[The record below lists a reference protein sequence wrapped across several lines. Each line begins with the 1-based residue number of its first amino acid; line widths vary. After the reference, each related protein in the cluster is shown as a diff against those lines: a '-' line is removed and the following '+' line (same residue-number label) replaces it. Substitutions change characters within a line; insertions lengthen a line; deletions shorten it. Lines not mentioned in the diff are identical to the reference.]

1 MSKRKRD
8 PIPNRIAFS
17 SIFQNTIMN
26 IFFSNNTFTSL
37 KTDSFA
43 ILNLIKNISKQFFF
57 LFVFLFSFSNLAQS
71 QVIFTAEADAKIIK
85 EGQYFTVTFTL
96 TNGTWTQF
104 TPPAWRGF
112 NQVGN
117 PSQRQS
123 STIVNGRGSTSYSI
137 IYNVKA
143 KKSGIYTIGSA
154 TAKINGK
161 VVKTKPFPIEVTK
174 RKDFPTGTVNPEDEF
189 FVRVEPSTTVARIGQ
204 QVTIDYK
211 LYTKVD
217 IKSYDMGE
225 DPEYNGFFAQNIRKF
240 NYRTM
245 EEEIN
250 GETYTSKVFKRVA
263 LFPQQAGLLT
273 IDSMNIRL
281 GKLEKNKRRSLFF
294 NDVTYIPY
302 QVDSLNI
309 NVIPFPSDSIPPN
322 FSGAVGTYAMKAS
335 VNNRNLST
343 DDAMVIT
350 MSIEGNG
357 DLKRIISP
365 TMDLGE
371 NFEVYEP
378 RILEETTF
386 EKGGEIYGRKI
397 LEYQAL
403 PLEPGNYSVQPR
415 FTYYD
420 TDSLDFII
428 LGVNPLEVKVKKGRK
443 KRISNLAKTGIA
455 KAELLPIKTETTFS
469 KKGKFFFGSPL
480 FWILTLLPFLFL
492 GGALA
497 YRQKLIREGS
507 IDFELLKVQ
516 RAQKVAV
523 QKLAQAEQLMTTQN
537 SKGFYDEV
545 SKASFGYVC
554 DKLKIPVAELSK
566 ANIQDKLQSLHVS
579 QNHID
584 SFIKIIKTCEMA
596 LFAGMD
602 NSAAMQETY
611 ASAKEVIVK
620 IEEELS

>member
-1 MSKRKRD
+1 
-8 PIPNRIAFS
+8 
-17 SIFQNTIMN
+17 MN
-26 IFFSNNTFTSL
+26 IFFSNNTFTFYIINSTPVL
-37 KTDSFA
+37 TSR
-43 ILNLIKNISKQFFF
+43 KNITKPFFF
-57 LFVFLFSFSNLAQS
+57 LLIFFFSFFNSAQS
-71 QVIFTAEADAKIIK
+71 QVSFTAEADVTRIV
-85 EGQYFTVTFTL
+85 EDQYFSVTFTL
-96 TNGTWTQF
+96 TNGKWTQF

-112 NQVGN
+112 NQTGN

-123 STIVNGRGSTSYSI
+123 STIINGRGTTSYSI
-137 IYNVKA
+137 VYNVKA
-143 KKSGIYTIGSA
+143 KKPGKYTIGSA
-154 TAKINGK
+154 SAKVNGK
-161 VVKTKPFPIEVTK
+161 VIKTKPFPIEVVK
-174 RKDFPTGTVNPEDEF
+174 KKDLPPGTVDTGEAF
-189 FVRVEPSTTVARIGQ
+189 FVRIEPSTTVARIGQ
-204 QVTIDYK
+204 QITIDYK
-211 LYTKVD
+211 LYNKPEVN
-217 IKSYDMGE
+217 IKSYDIKE
-225 DPEYNGFFAQNIRKF
+225 NPEFSGFFAQDIRRF
-240 NYRTM
+240 SYQTM
-245 EEEIN
+245 QEEIN
-250 GETYTSKVFKRVA
+250 GEMFDSKVFKRVA
-263 LFPQQAGLLT
+263 LFPQQAGLL
-273 IDSMNIRL
+273 IINPLNIRL
-281 GKLEKNKRRSLFF
+281 GKSEPSKRRSFF
-294 NDVTYIPY
+294 FEEVTYLPY
-302 QVDSLNI
+302 QVDSLHI

-335 VNNRNLST
+335 VNNRNLTT

-386 EKGGEIYGRKI
+386 EKGGEIYGRKV

-415 FTYYD
+415 FIYYD
-420 TDSLDFII
+420 TDSLDFIT

-443 KRISNLAKTGIA
+443 KRTSNLAETGIG

-469 KKGKFFFGSPL
+469 KKGKFFFGSPF

-492 GGALA
+492 GGALV

-523 QKLAQAEQLMTTQN
+523 QKLAQAEQFMTTQN

-545 SKASFGYVC
+545 SRASFGYVC
-554 DKLKIPVAELSK
+554 DKLKIPISELSK
-566 ANIQDKLQSLHVS
+566 ANIQDKLQSLNVS

-611 ASAKEVIVK
+611 DSAKEVIVK

>member
-1 MSKRKRD
+1 
-8 PIPNRIAFS
+8 
-17 SIFQNTIMN
+17 MN
-26 IFFSNNTFTSL
+26 IFSSNGCANTMTFQKIGSL
-37 KTDSFA
+37 SVF
-43 ILNLIKNISKQFFF
+43 NLRKNISKHFFF
-57 LFVFLFSFSNLAQS
+57 LFIFLFPFFYSAKS
-71 QVIFTAEADAKIIK
+71 QVTFTAEADAKRIV
-85 EGQYFTVTFTL
+85 EGQYFSVTFTL
-96 TNGTWTQF
+96 TNGSWTQF
-104 TPPAWRGF
+104 KPPVWRGF

-123 STIVNGRGSTSYSI
+123 STLEDGKGTTSYSV

-143 KKSGIYTIGSA
+143 KKPGQYTIGSA
-154 TAKINGK
+154 TAVVNGK
-161 VVKTKPFPIEVTK
+161 EIKTKPFPIEVVKGKKLAPGEVDTQN
-174 RKDFPTGTVNPEDEF
+174 DF
-189 FVRVEPSTTVARIGQ
+189 FVLVEPSTTVARIGQ
-204 QVTIDYK
+204 QITVDYK
-211 LYTKVD
+211 LYTKVN
-217 IKSYDMGE
+217 IESYDMGE
-225 DPEYNGFFAQNIRKF
+225 DPEYNGFFAQDIRRF
-240 NYRTM
+240 SYRTM
-245 EEEIN
+245 QEEID
-250 GETYTSKVFKRVA
+250 GEMYATKVFKRVA

-273 IDSMNIRL
+273 IEPMNIRL
-281 GKLEKNKRRSLFF
+281 GKSEPGRRKSFFF
-294 NDVTYIPY
+294 NEVKYIPY

-309 NVIPFPSDSIPPN
+309 NVIPFPNDSIPPN

-335 VNNRNLST
+335 VNNRNLTT
-343 DDAMVIT
+343 DDAVVIT

-371 NFEVYEP
+371 NFEVYDP

-386 EKGGEIYGRKI
+386 EKRGEIYGRKI

-403 PLEPGNYSVQPR
+403 PLKPGNYSVQPR

-420 TDSLDFII
+420 TDSLDFIT
-428 LGVNPLEVKVKKGRK
+428 LGVNPLNVTVKKGRK
-443 KRISNLAKTGIA
+443 KQTSNIAKTETD
-455 KAELLPIKTETTFS
+455 KVELLPIKTETTFS
-469 KKGKFFFGSPL
+469 EKGSFFFGSPL
-480 FWILTLLPFLFL
+480 FWILVMLPFLFL
-492 GGALA
+492 GGALV

-507 IDFELLKVQ
+507 IDFELLKMQ

-523 QKLAQAEQLMTTQN
+523 QKLSQAEQLMTNQN

-545 SKASFGYVC
+545 SRASFGYVC
-554 DKLKIPVAELSK
+554 DKLKIPMSELSK
-566 ANIQDKLQSLHVS
+566 ANIQDKLQSLNVS

-611 ASAKEVIVK
+611 DNAKEVIIK

>member
-1 MSKRKRD
+1 
-8 PIPNRIAFS
+8 
-17 SIFQNTIMN
+17 MN
-26 IFFSNNTFTSL
+26 ILFSNNTFTFPKINSSSIL
-37 KTDSFA
+37 KTR
-43 ILNLIKNISKQFFF
+43 KNILKYSSFLLIF
-57 LFVFLFSFSNLAQS
+57 LFPFFVFAQS
-71 QVIFTAEADAKIIK
+71 NITFTAEASAKK
-85 EGQYFTVTFTL
+85 LVEDQYFTVTFTL
-96 TNGTWTQF
+96 TNARWTQF

-117 PSQRQS
+117 PSQKQFAS
-123 STIVNGRGSTSYSI
+123 IINGKGVTSFSL

-143 KKSGIYTIGSA
+143 KKPGKFTIGSA
-154 TAKINGK
+154 TVKVNGK
-161 VVKTKPFPIEVTK
+161 EIKTKPFTIEVIK
-174 RKDFPTGTVNPEDEF
+174 NKKIELGEIDPQEDFF
-189 FVRVEPSTTVARIGQ
+189 ILAEPSTMVARIGQ
-204 QVTIDYK
+204 QITVDYK
-211 LYTKVD
+211 LYTKVNIERYD
-217 IKSYDMGE
+217 IKE
-225 DPEYNGFFAQNIRKF
+225 NPEYNGFFTQEIEKF
-240 NYRTM
+240 SYGTM
-245 EEEIN
+245 QEEIE
-250 GETYTSKVFKRVA
+250 GEIYVSKIFKRVA

-273 IDSMNIRL
+273 IDPLNLRL
-281 GKLEKNKRRSLFF
+281 GKSDPSKRQSLFF
-294 NDVTYIPY
+294 TQVKYVPY
-302 QVDSLNI
+302 QVDSVNI
-309 NVIPFPSDSIPPN
+309 NVIPFPADSIPPS

-443 KRISNLAKTGIA
+443 KRISNIGETGTA
-455 KAELLPIKTETTFS
+455 KAELLSIKTETTFS
-469 KKGKFFFGSPL
+469 EKGKFFFRSPL

-492 GGALA
+492 GGALV

-523 QKLAQAEQLMTTQN
+523 QKLAQAEQFMTTQN

-545 SKASFGYVC
+545 SRASFGYVC

-566 ANIQDKLQSLHVS
+566 ANIQDKLQSLNVS
-579 QNHID
+579 QHHID
-584 SFIKIIKTCEMA
+584 RFIEIIKTCEMA